1 MRLLIAKTAGFCMG
15 VKRAIDI
22 VLEVSRKQRKPIYSD
37 GPLIHNPQAVKMLEA
52 RNIKVLNDLSRV
64 SSGFLVIRTHGV
76 TPHRRKEINRSGL
89 EVIDATCP
97 KVAQIQSIIKK
108 HRRTGYSF
116 VIIGDR
122 GHAEVEGLLGFA
134 EGRGFVVESK
144 EDVESLP
151 PMDKLC
157 VVAQTTQSRKQFE
170 RLTCLIKERYPQ
182 SKVFDTLCESTSLRQ
197 EEALNLARQVD
208 LMVVIG
214 GKNSANTR
222 RLTEISRSTGTPAYQ
237 VETGEELT
245 PEMILPYHII
255 GITAGASTPQWVIS
269 GVVGRIRQI
278 HRWKGK
284 EWVRHIAGVVRFL
297 IKGSIYTAGG
307 AALLTYSTSVLEGIP
322 IIPSSL
328 TIAAFYVFSM
338 HTLNRYADQRARELN
353 RLFHTDFYQRYKPYL
368 LGSAVGAALISLGLA
383 FYQGWWSFA
392 LLLLA
397 VFMGSIYSARIIPS
411 PLSRLVA
418 LHRLKDI
425 PASKDLFVALGWG
438 VVVVLLP
445 LIGAARPLLSW
456 STAIAFLF
464 VLVVVY
470 IRAIIFDIWVIQSN
484 GLVGKEALPRIIGKE
499 KTKGSLAVVG
509 MVLVGVLIIGI
520 RWELITSFG
529 YLLMLSVGYIGLYLY
544 LYHRRVIARE
554 TVFDVAVDGMFY
566 LTGLLAFLWLKLG

>member
-22 VLEVSRKQRKPIYSD
+22 VLEVSRKQRQPIYTD

-52 RNIKVLNDLSRV
+52 RNIKILNDMSRV
-64 SSGFLVIRTHGV
+64 SSGFLVIRTHGI
-76 TPHRRKEINRSGL
+76 TPRRRKEIHGSGL
-89 EVIDATCP
+89 KVMDATCP

-108 HRRTGYSF
+108 HRRAGHSF

-144 EDVESLP
+144 EDVERLP
-151 PMDKLC
+151 PMDKVC
-157 VVAQTTQSRKQFE
+157 VVAQTTQSREQFE
-170 RLTCLIKERYPQ
+170 KLTRLIKEEYPQ
-182 SKVFDTLCESTSLRQ
+182 SKVFNTLCESTSLRQ
-197 EEALNLARQVD
+197 EEAIHLARQVD

-245 PEMILPYHII
+245 PEMILPYHTI

-269 GVVGRIRQI
+269 EVVSRIRHI
-278 HRWKGK
+278 HRWKGN
-284 EWVRHIAGVVRFL
+284 EWVRHIAGVVKFL

-307 AALLTYSTSVLEGIP
+307 AALLTYSASALQGIP
-322 IIPSSL
+322 MITSSL

-338 HTLNRYADQRARELN
+338 HTLNRYADQRARELS
-353 RLFHTDFYQRYKPYL
+353 RLFHTDFYQRYEPYL
-368 LGSAVGAALISLGLA
+368 LGSAIAAAVVSLGLA

-397 VFMGSIYSARIIPS
+397 VLMGTIYSARIIPT
-411 PLSRLVA
+411 PVSRWLE

-425 PASKDLFVALGWG
+425 PASKDLFVALGWA

-445 LIGAARPLLSW
+445 LIGAAHPLLSW
-456 STAIAFLF
+456 STAITFLF
-464 VLVVVY
+464 VMVVVY
-470 IRAIIFDIWVIQSN
+470 IRAVIFDIWIIQSN

-509 MVLVGVLIIGI
+509 MVLVGVLIIGM
-520 RWELITSFG
+520 RWQLITSFG
-529 YLLMLSVGYIGLYLY
+529 YLLMLSVAYIGLYLY

-554 TVFDVAVDGMFY
+554 TVFDVVVDGMFY
-566 LTGLLAFLWLKLG
+566 LTGLLAFLWLRLG

>member
-1 MRLLIAKTAGFCMG
+1 MG

-22 VLEVSRKQRKPIYSD
+22 VLEVSRKQRKPIYTD

-64 SSGFLVIRTHGV
+64 SSEFLVIRTHGV
-76 TPHRRKEINRSGL
+76 TPRRRKEIHGSGL
-89 EVIDATCP
+89 KVIDATCP

-108 HRRTGYSF
+108 HQRAGYSF

-144 EDVESLP
+144 EDVEGLP
-151 PMDKLC
+151 PMDKVC
-157 VVAQTTQSRKQFE
+157 VVAQTTQSREQFE
-170 RLTCLIKERYPQ
+170 RLTSLIEERYPQ

-197 EEALNLARQVD
+197 EEALHLARQVD

-222 RLTEISRSTGTPAYQ
+222 RLTEISRSTGTPTYQ

-245 PEMILPYHII
+245 PEMILPYHTI

-269 GVVGRIRQI
+269 EVVSRIRHL

-284 EWVRHIAGVVRFL
+284 EWVRPIAGVVKFL
-297 IKGSIYTAGG
+297 IKGSLYTAGG
-307 AALLTYSTSVLEGIP
+307 AALLTYSASALQGIP
-322 IIPSSL
+322 VIPSSL
-328 TIAAFYVFSM
+328 AIAAFYVFSM
-338 HTLNRYADQRARELN
+338 HTLNRYADQRARELS
-353 RLFHTDFYQRYKPYL
+353 RLFHIDFYQRYGPYL
-368 LGSAVGAALISLGLA
+368 LGSAVGAAVVSLGLA

-397 VFMGSIYSARIIPS
+397 VLMGIIYSARIIPT
-411 PLSRLVA
+411 PVSRLLE

-425 PASKDLFVALGWG
+425 PASKDLFVALGWA

-445 LIGAARPLLSW
+445 LIGAAHPLLSW
-456 STAIAFLF
+456 STVIAFLF

-470 IRAIIFDIWVIQSN
+470 IRAVIFDIWMIQSN

-509 MVLVGVLIIGI
+509 MVLVGVLMIGV
-520 RWELITSFG
+520 RWGLITSFG
-529 YLLMLSVGYIGLYLY
+529 YLLMLSVAYIGLYLY
-544 LYHRRVIARE
+544 LYHRRVIARA
-554 TVFDVAVDGMFY
+554 TVFDVVVDGMFY
-566 LTGLLAFLWLKLG
+566 LTGLIAFLWLKLG